1 MHWYNGF
8 VKMKTKVG
16 KSLVTLDGLERHGLR
31 EPRTQS
37 TVDLRISKDREQM
50 QRAIMKYSKYY
61 MFYATMNTAARL
73 NFLLIE
79 TGYKKASPR
88 LGLIVRKLKTYII

>member
-1 MHWYNGF
+1 
-8 VKMKTKVG
+8 
-16 KSLVTLDGLERHGLR
+16 
-31 EPRTQS
+31 
-37 TVDLRISKDREQM
+37 M

>member
-8 VKMKTKVG
+8 VNLKTKVG

-31 EPRTQS
+31 KPWTQS
-37 TVDLRISKDREQM
+37 TVDVRISKDRVQM
-50 QRAIMKYSKYY
+50 QRAIFLIKKYSKYY

-79 TGYKKASPR
+79 TGYKKAIQDPT
-88 LGLIVRKLKTYII
+88 IWKI